1 MQQVIDTRKYSPM
14 YIDKLTLYFTP
25 SGSIIVRVGNQY
37 IIATAGEVS
46 ELVQG
51 RLSQHALIAEL
62 FNRGDGGQSDNGI

>member
-51 RLSQHALIAEL
+51 RLAQHALIAEL
-62 FNRGDGGQSDNGI
+62 FNRESGETHE